1 MAEAFERS
9 GPRVPE
15 ICSSICSIVEEGVA
29 MTLML
34 FSFERKP
41 AGAEHGG
48 GGEVGVVNGEG
59 VGIAHGLDR
68 QLPT

>member
-1 MAEAFERS
+1 
-9 GPRVPE
+9 
-15 ICSSICSIVEEGVA
+15 